1 MEFLQALG
9 SSTMGL
15 YRAGLSAFQTF
26 YGKPLKQFL
35 DAVDEDLRKPRRERE
50 RVARN
55 TLSRFVEWLV
65 DKGFAPKTVRAYA
78 ASVQSLARYYEIPIS
93 MRYVRMPS
101 SNPIS
106 LKFPWTIDKVAEFI
120 DQIEDPQLK
129 SLAATLF
136 QSGLSVSD
144 ALALTYGDIKLEF
157 EPGVT
162 PLCLDIVRKKTN
174 VHFMTFIG
182 EWAVSLLKKHLEGKA
197 NLKPENM
204 LYQVSHRTINHQ
216 FEKIGRRFAG
226 EYKGQNP
233 CRPHSLRAAF
243 RTILA
248 DHNVDR
254 IYIEFWMGHKL
265 PEQEATYVSKSREGW
280 RETYRKNAEPWL
292 TPKNW
297 KI

>member
-1 MEFLQALG
+1 
-9 SSTMGL
+9 MGL

-55 TLSRFVEWLV
+55 TLSRFVEWLG

-93 MRYVRMPS
+93 MRYVHMPA

-120 DQIEDPQLK
+120 ALIEDPQLK

-144 ALALTYGDIKLEF
+144 ALALTYGDIKLEY

-197 NLKPENM
+197 NLKPENR
-204 LYQVSHRTINHQ
+204 LYQISHRTINHQ
-216 FEKIGRRFAG
+216 FEKIGRSFIG